1 MVRQHQTRNLEIP
14 GSMRRRTFR
23 RWPKAASPGLNWW
36 RGRAWSALRGCR
48 GRSSSSW
55 RTIERLAAD
64 PAIDHKL
71 TAVAL
76 EPLTGSTPDRFA
88 AYVKTEVARWAV
100 IVRNSGAEL
109 E

>member
-1 MVRQHQTRNLEIP
+1 MAFYTVVASSDSDEAIQLPIVVIPGWCGSTRPQMRNCASGNLEIP
-14 GSMRRRTFR
+14 GSMR
-23 RWPKAASPGLNWW
+23 S
-36 RGRAWSALRGCR
+36 
-48 GRSSSSW
+48 
-55 RTIERLAAD
+55 
-64 PAIDHKL
+64 L
-71 TAVAL
+71 TAIAL